1 MAVENKYTSS
11 KLSATTGQLSAP
23 ATLQSAL
30 ENGGAPVGA
39 LFATFEVAAADSDG
53 SVYRVFKG
61 LPANL
66 IPLDIKIA
74 CDAITAGTVW
84 DVGLYD
90 TDLGAVIDADCFAAN
105 LDLSSA
111 ADFGNPTALD
121 GMDAVAI
128 ENYNK
133 RLFEHA
139 GHTVEAN
146 TRRGKGYD
154 LALTADT
161 VGSAAGTIS
170 VLMYYAMG

>member
-1 MAVENKYTSS
+1 MAVENKYTNS
-11 KLSATTGQLSAP
+11 KLNASTGQLANP
-23 ATLQSAL
+23 ATLLSAL

-61 LPANL
+61 LPMNL
-66 IPLDIKIA
+66 VPLDIKIA
-74 CDAITAGTVW
+74 SDGITGGTAY

-111 ADFGNPTALD
+111 ADFGNPTAID

-128 ENYNK
+128 ESYNK

-139 GHTVEAN
+139 GHTIEGRTA
-146 TRRGKGYD
+146 RHKGYD
-154 LALTADT
+154 LALTGDT
-161 VGSAAGTIS
+161 VGTGAGTVS
-170 VLMYYAMG
+170 VLMLYALV